1 MEQVEQGA
9 IKKKK
14 PAWRKVVGNV
24 LYLVFILAIV
34 FGLPRLLSSVLNTP
48 YPMASITSG
57 SMWPVL
63 KEGDLVFI
71 KGVQEQSE
79 LQIGDIIVYRAG
91 TTGGFTIHRI
101 VAMKDSS
108 ITTKGDANFGED
120 APVTFKDVVGKTVTI
135 GGKPFRI
142 PYLGSVTVFA
152 SNLKNDSRTR

>member
-1 MEQVEQGA
+1 MEQVEQIE

-14 PAWRKVVGNV
+14 PIWRKVLGNG
-24 LYLVFILAIV
+24 LYLIFIVAIV

-48 YPMASITSG
+48 YPMAAITSG

-63 KEGDLVFI
+63 EEGDLVFV
-71 KGVQEQSE
+71 KGIMDQSE

-101 VAMKDSS
+101 VAMKDAS

-120 APVTFKDVVGKTVTI
+120 APIVFKDVVGKTVTI
-135 GGKPFRI
+135 GGKTFRI

-152 SNLKNDSRTR
+152 SNLKNDSRTK